1 MILKLSSNVY
11 NKRIYIYILK
21 VKYTSFKCSSLNIT
35 KCPNFTC
42 SLPICGYKISLAAAI
57 SFPSAGSRLFL
68 GYQDMLT
75 LRRTAPSNPLSGC
88 EREMGIGCVREMG
101 RLLATAICSPLFAVK
116 LLQQLLLIRSIF
128 ADARNKNENSAN
140 KLLAKVQQA
149 KGGKY

>member
-1 MILKLSSNVY
+1 
-11 NKRIYIYILK
+11 
-21 VKYTSFKCSSLNIT
+21 
-35 KCPNFTC
+35 
-42 SLPICGYKISLAAAI
+42 
-57 SFPSAGSRLFL
+57 
-68 GYQDMLT
+68 
-75 LRRTAPSNPLSGC
+75 
-88 EREMGIGCVREMG
+88 MGIGCVREMV